1 MNTGETND
9 QQSLSHQRESV
20 DKTIPLHSSPENLF
34 LSDDRERSWSFQV
47 IVIVGIK
54 IENDIKSFNFVY
66 EISVQYIYF
75 LVLFVKM
82 SEQVT
87 LATVRELLET
97 QE

>member
-1 MNTGETND
+1 MRRSGTVMEFFSPIFSNKRHTVWGL
-9 QQSLSHQRESV
+9 SL
-20 DKTIPLHSSPENLF
+20 T
-34 LSDDRERSWSFQV
+34 
-47 IVIVGIK
+47 IVGIK

-66 EISVQYIYF
+66 EISVEYIYF
-75 LVLFVKM
+75 LVLFVTM